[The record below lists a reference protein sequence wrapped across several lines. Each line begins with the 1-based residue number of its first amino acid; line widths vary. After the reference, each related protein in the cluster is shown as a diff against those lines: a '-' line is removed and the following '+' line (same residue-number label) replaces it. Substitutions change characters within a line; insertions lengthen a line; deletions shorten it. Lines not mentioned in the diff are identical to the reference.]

1 MRNLPAKLIPA
12 VKTAYAAM
20 LLLVVLTAAASAEA
34 PGFVGSQSCVSCH
47 QQQAS
52 AWSQSH
58 HSWALKLPSPQTML
72 GDFNDA
78 RFEHKGLSSRFFQKN
93 GRYFVETDGP
103 YGKAAVFEIK
113 YAIGVA
119 PLQQY
124 LVELDGGRLQAL
136 DIAWDTTA
144 RRWFHL
150 YPNDDVRAGNGLH
163 WSGPYKNWQARC
175 AVCHQTDFHKNFAPR
190 PPGYNSQWSELSV
203 GCEACHGPAEAH
215 LAWAALAAGKVSTDP
230 SKFSGVDAH
239 GWQHPAATGKQAIE
253 ANMCGPC
260 HSRRQALGPDSS
272 PPQAPF
278 GNHYA
283 LSTLEDRLYFPDGQ
297 QRDEVYV
304 LGSFMQSKMFQK
316 GVTCTN
322 CHDPHSGQLV
332 AAGNAVCTQCHNE
345 TGRAEFPSLKRKVFD
360 APSHH
365 HHTPGTK
372 GAECVSC
379 HMPERNYMVVD
390 GRRDHFFRV
399 PDPLLSQK
407 AGSPDACL
415 SCHTGQKAAWAADAI
430 KQWAPQRVS
439 STLAYGETLASARR
453 DGLDGKMIEK
463 LAAIARDAS
472 QPAIAR
478 ATAVREMADQA
489 DGATAAALAPLLADN
504 SELVREAAIRLW
516 RSTSPAERVN
526 RLQPLL
532 GDPSASVRVAAALE
546 LANVPPG
553 DLPVAQ
559 RTVLEAALT
568 EMKAAMTANSDFPEG
583 QLAIGGLAL
592 TTRNWDAARAAFAE
606 AVLMDPQLVDAW
618 LMRARIADALGDAAE
633 ATSIL
638 TSAFARN
645 PGDSRIAMDLA
656 AQLGRQRRD
665 AAAVPILREA
675 VAAHPGDQEVRIALA
690 ASLLR
695 AGDLAAAQ
703 AEIDSLRT
711 VSPNRAEVLVL
722 AAMRQVLAGDL
733 TGARA
738 TVKTISGLYPS
749 LQLPPQLEALSRLP

>member
-1 MRNLPAKLIPA
+1 MRTLPGKFVAAAK
-12 VKTAYAAM
+12 AACAA
-20 LLLVVLTAAASAEA
+20 LLLVALTAATSAEA
-34 PGFVGSQSCVSCH
+34 PGFVGSQSCQTCH
-47 QQQAS
+47 QEQAE

-58 HSWALKLPSPQTML
+58 HGWALKVPSPQSML

-78 RFEHKGLSSRFFQKN
+78 RFDHEGVTSRFFQKD

-103 YGKAAVFEIK
+103 DGKLASFEIK

-144 RRWFHL
+144 RHWFHL
-150 YPNDDVRAGNGLH
+150 YPNEDVRPGNGLH

-175 AVCHQTDFHKNFAPR
+175 AVCHQTDFHKNYDPTTRA
-190 PPGYNSQWSELSV
+190 YKSQWSELSV
-203 GCEACHGPAEAH
+203 GCGACHGPAGAH
-215 LAWAALAAGKVSTDP
+215 MAWAAQAQGKPAADI

-239 GWQHPAATGKQAIE
+239 GWRHPAATGKQALE

-260 HSRRQALGPDSS
+260 HSRRESLGPDST
-272 PPQAPF
+272 PPQASF
-278 GNHYA
+278 GDHYN
-283 LSTLEDRLYFPDGQ
+283 LSLLEDRLYFPDGQ

-304 LGSFMQSKMFQK
+304 LGSFMQSKMFLK

-332 AAGNAVCTQCHNE
+332 ATGNAVCTQCHNE
-345 TGRAEFPSLKRKVFD
+345 TGRAEFPTLKRKVFD

-372 GAECVSC
+372 AAECVSC
-379 HMPERNYMVVD
+379 HMPERNYMIVD

-415 SCHTGQKAAWAADAI
+415 SCHSGQKAAWAADAI
-430 KQWAPQRVS
+430 RQWAPDRVS
-439 STLAYGETLASARR
+439 STLAYGEVFASARR

-463 LAAIARDAS
+463 LAAIARDAG

-478 ATAVREMADQA
+478 ATAIRDMADQA
-489 DGATAAALAPLLADN
+489 DVAIATSLVPLLGDD
-504 SELVREAAIRLW
+504 SDLIRLTAISLW
-516 RSTSPAERVN
+516 RAAPAVERVN
-526 RLQPLL
+526 RLQRLL
-532 GDPSASVRVAAALE
+532 GDPSASVRIAAALE
-546 LANVPPG
+546 LANVAAG
-553 DLPVAQ
+553 DLPAD
-559 RTVLEAALT
+559 RRGALKAALA
-568 EMKAAMTANSDFPEG
+568 ELKAKMTANADFPEG

-606 AVLMDPQLVDAW
+606 ATLMDPQLVDAW
-618 LMRARIADALGDAAE
+618 LMRARIAEALGDAAE

-638 TSAFARN
+638 TSAYAKN

-656 AQLGRQRRD
+656 AQLARQRRD
-665 AAAVPILREA
+665 AVALPILREA
-675 VAAHPGDQEVRIALA
+675 IAAHPEDQEMRIALA
-690 ASLLR
+690 AALLR
-695 AGDLAAAQ
+695 TGNLAAAQ
-703 AEIDSLRT
+703 TEIDRLR
-711 VSPNRAEVLVL
+711 SPNRAEVLVL
-722 AAMRQVLAGDL
+722 GAMRQVLAGDL
-733 TGARA
+733 ASART
-738 TVKTISGLYPS
+738 TVRTISQLYPS